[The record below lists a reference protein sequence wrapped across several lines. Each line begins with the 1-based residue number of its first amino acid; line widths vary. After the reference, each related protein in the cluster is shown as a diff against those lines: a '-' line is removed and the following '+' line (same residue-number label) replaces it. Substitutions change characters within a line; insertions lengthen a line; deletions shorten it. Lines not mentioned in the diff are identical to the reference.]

1 MPRLTAGCIF
11 LIGRFK
17 NNLSFQ
23 VTGFISEEVYTKILA
38 DYEQELM
45 RRMESGR

>member
-1 MPRLTAGCIF
+1 MYIPT
-11 LIGRFK
+11 GRFK

-45 RRMESGR
+45 RRMESGRQNY

>member
-1 MPRLTAGCIF
+1 MYIPAS
-11 LIGRFK
+11 RFK

-23 VTGFISEEVYTKILA
+23 VTGFISEEVYTKVLA